1 MDENHG
7 AAPLPATL
15 KRINMRRFLD
25 ELRRSGPSTRADLAR
40 ATGVSSPTASRVVSD
55 LLETGLVEEIEL
67 SFKQRGRPGRLYRL
81 AAKSQYI
88 AGVCVNVAECEIFW
102 AGLDGI
108 IERETF
114 IKFPTPATY
123 EELLDEIV
131 SRFQE
136 AEASREGRCH
146 GLGLSLPGLLE
157 DSGLVAFSPNM
168 HILDKRNVGPDLE
181 KRLNVSVVSLHEVH
195 ALSLAELMLG
205 EADGLSNFAVVDLT
219 EGLGMGAFLGG
230 RFMQGTSG
238 FAGELGH
245 ITVVPDGRPCGC
257 GNRGCLETVATDR
270 ALQRALSEKRNRELS
285 MDEVLAL
292 VQSGEAKAEFN
303 QFIGYLGI
311 AVAAV
316 INLFNPQAVIL
327 YGRIFECRE
336 IVIPALE
343 REIATRALQPAAED
357 CRLIVAHADKASGT
371 LGALLD
377 SMFSRVGPVL
387 A

>member
-108 IERETF
+108 IEKETF
-114 IKFPTPATY
+114 TKFPTPGSY
-123 EELLDEIV
+123 DELIDEIV
-131 SRFQE
+131 ERFQKVE
-136 AEASREGRCH
+136 ALREGRCY
-146 GLGLSLPGLLE
+146 GLGLSVPGLLE
-157 DSGLVAFSPNM
+157 ESGRVAFSPNM
-168 HILDKRNVGPDLE
+168 HILDKRNIGPDLE
-181 KRLNVSVVSLHEVH
+181 DRLNVSVVCLHEVH

-219 EGLGMGAFLGG
+219 EGLGMGVFLGG
-230 RFMQGTSG
+230 KFMQGTNG

-245 ITVVPDGRPCGC
+245 ITVDPEGRPCGC

-270 ALQRALSEKRNRELS
+270 ALLRSLAERTGRELT
-285 MDEVLAL
+285 MDEALAM
-292 VQSGEAKAEFN
+292 VQSGEAKPEFE
-303 QFIGYLGI
+303 QFISYLGI

-336 IVIPALE
+336 IVIGALE
-343 REIATRALQPAAED
+343 KEVAARSLQPAAED

-377 SMFSRVGPVL
+377 SLFSRVGPVL